1 MVRGRKGF
9 HKDVF
14 EMGTKLGLE
23 SALVDGQR
31 TPLEPIPSLNRY
43 EEHSIELIV
52 GEGEGK
58 GTKDQFDSLVRKG
71 LSIGDGDLM
80 VYVKGKKPKAF
91 STQSTCLECGLV
103 FPPLDPRMFSFNSRL
118 GSCQSCDG
126 RGTKATLDPTLIFPD
141 LTTSL
146 DSNSHPIL
154 ELRGLKRFISKEALK
169 KVAKRI
175 GESPKTPLEDYSE
188 ESLQALFYGND
199 DFEGLIPWLERV
211 AAMDGKASIREQIDT
226 LREERTCS
234 DCDGTRLNV
243 YARSVDVLGITI
255 GDLHTTSVEKA
266 LTLFSELTLDG
277 RNEAVG
283 APLVAEIVHKLKFL
297 CRVGL
302 GYLELGRRADTVSG
316 GEAQRIRLAAQLG
329 SQLQGACY
337 VLDEPTIGLHPRD
350 NEQLIGTL
358 KELQGPRKYRGCC
371 RTR

>member
-1 MVRGRKGF
+1 M
-9 HKDVF
+9 
-14 EMGTKLGLE
+14 L
-23 SALVDGQR
+23 
-31 TPLEPIPSLNRY
+31 
-43 EEHSIELIV
+43 
-52 GEGEGK
+52 
-58 GTKDQFDSLVRKG
+58 
-71 LSIGDGDLM
+71 
-80 VYVKGKKPKAF
+80 YVKGKKPKAF

-146 DSNSHPIL
+146 DSNNHPIL

-175 GESPKTPLEDYSE
+175 GENPRTPLEDYAEASR
-188 ESLQALFYGND
+188 QALFYGND
-199 DFEGLIPWLERV
+199 EFEGLIPWLERV

-234 DCDGTRLNV
+234 DCNGTRLNV
-243 YARSVDVLGITI
+243 YARSVNVLGLTI
-255 GDLHTTSVEKA
+255 GDLHTMSVERA
-266 LTLFSELTLDG
+266 LTLFSEMPLDG

-358 KELQGPRKYRGCC
+358 KELRDQGNTVVVVEHDEETILAADHLVDLGPAGGREVAISFMKDILEG
-371 RTR
+371 